1 MFPAVYCV
9 GVTDCVSFATR
20 PRHVITYSDVFVDV
34 GRRLRACFDTQ
45 LVFCHHFRPQQ
56 VRRRSETVAGV
67 FPINLRL
74 AVVESNCL
82 DPTLQSI
89 STLLS

>member
-67 FPINLRL
+67 SP
-74 AVVESNCL
+74 
-82 DPTLQSI
+82 SI
-89 STLLS
+89 YGLLLSKAIVSIRRCSQFRRF